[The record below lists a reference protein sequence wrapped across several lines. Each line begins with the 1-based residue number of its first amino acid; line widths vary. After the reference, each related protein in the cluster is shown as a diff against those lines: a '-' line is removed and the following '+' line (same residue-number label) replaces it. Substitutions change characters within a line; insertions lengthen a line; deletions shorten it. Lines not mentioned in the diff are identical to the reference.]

1 VVSTAPDRTRS
12 LLEGLSSPYDAP
24 VRAAEMALANGGETL
39 TLRREADG
47 ATSTVVQTIGYEDAA
62 AGEVYRPT
70 AKGWAWAPLGRPS
83 LDPAA
88 GGAGSAR
95 AFVLPDSPAAAL
107 APIRQ
112 AEDRVLVAGYTLT
125 SRRVAAALVAAA
137 ERGVD
142 VRVLLEGDPVGGL
155 SAREARQLDRL
166 VAAGVAVRLV
176 GGPRARYRYH
186 HAKYAVADDRA
197 VVLTENWKPSGVGG
211 HSSRGWGVVTNH
223 SEVVAGLATTF
234 ASDAGWRDARRW
246 RAVRDDVATEPGSP
260 PANGSYPTRLSPA
273 RVAVERAELLRAP
286 SGAGEGLVGL
296 VDRANRSVDVL
307 QMSIGDRRGRYVDAL
322 LRAAHRGVEVRV
334 LLSSAWYVRE
344 DNRRLVR
351 WLNGRAAR
359 DDLPLDARLAE
370 PDGRFE
376 KVHAKGLVVDD
387 AVAVGSL
394 NWNAGAT
401 TRNRE
406 VVLVLHGAEPA
417 RYFRTAFERDWAGG
431 QARGLPVGLAVTAAL
446 GVAGAVAA
454 GRKIRVA

>member
-1 VVSTAPDRTRS
+1 
-12 LLEGLSSPYDAP
+12 
-24 VRAAEMALANGGETL
+24 
-39 TLRREADG
+39 
-47 ATSTVVQTIGYEDAA
+47 
-62 AGEVYRPT
+62 
-70 AKGWAWAPLGRPS
+70 
-83 LDPAA
+83 
-88 GGAGSAR
+88 
-95 AFVLPDSPAAAL
+95 
-107 APIRQ
+107 
-112 AEDRVLVAGYTLT
+112 
-125 SRRVAAALVAAA
+125 
-137 ERGVD
+137 
-142 VRVLLEGDPVGGL
+142 
-155 SAREARQLDRL
+155 

-223 SEVVAGLATTF
+223 SAVVRGLATTF
-234 ASDAGWRDARRW
+234 ARDAGWQDARRW
-246 RAVRDDVATEPGSP
+246 RAVRDAVEPEPASP
-260 PANGSYPTRLSPA
+260 PANGSYPTRLAPE

-322 LRAAHRGVEVRV
+322 LRAADRGVEVRV

-351 WLNGRAAR
+351 WLNDRAAR
-359 DDLPLDARLAE
+359 DDLPLAARLAE
-370 PDGRFE
+370 PGGRYE

-387 AVAVGSL
+387 AAAVGSL
-394 NWNAGAT
+394 NWNVGAT

-406 VVLVLHGAEPA
+406 VVVVLHGDEPA
-417 RYFRTAFERDWAGG
+417 TYFRTAFARDWEGG
-431 QARGLPVGLAVTAAL
+431 RSRGVPVGFVVTAAL